1 MKAKK
6 GDKVKVEY
14 TGKLKDGTVFDR
26 SKTGEPIE
34 FVVGEGKIIPGI
46 ERAVEGMGEGERKT
60 VTVPPGEAY
69 GQRDEDLVRRLAR
82 NALPAGFKP
91 EVGMVVS
98 LDLQNG
104 ESIAATIVDVND
116 KDVVLDLNHPLAG
129 RDLAFDITV
138 VGVESP
144 KVVV

>member
-6 GDKVKVEY
+6 GDKVKLEY

-26 SKTGEPIE
+26 SKSGEPIE
-34 FVVGEGKIIPGI
+34 FVVGEGRIIPGI
-46 ERAVEGMGEGERKT
+46 ERAVEGMNEGESKT
-60 VTVPPGEAY
+60 VSIPPGEAY
-69 GQRDEDLVRRLAR
+69 GQRDEDLVRKLAR
-82 NALPAGFKP
+82 TALPAAFKP
-91 EVGMVVS
+91 EVGTVVS

-104 ESIAATIVDVND
+104 ESIAATIVDVTE

-129 RDLAFDITV
+129 RDLAFDIKL

-144 KVVV
+144 QVVA